1 MEEVTFKMFIDFSLL
16 RNQKEAICEAISL
29 LCENSNNKH
38 LIEDLEGLLNMFDTM
53 QDQAA
58 KTLGEEAVFGKV
70 LE

>member
-1 MEEVTFKMFIDFSLL
+1 MEEVTFKMFVDFSLL

-29 LCENSNNKH
+29 LSENSNNKH
-38 LIEDLEGLLNMFDTM
+38 LVEDLEGLLNMFDTM

-58 KTLGEEAVFGKV
+58 KTLGEEAVFGKA

>member
-16 RNQKEAICEAISL
+16 RNQKEAIFEAISL
-29 LCENSNNKH
+29 LHENSNNKH

-58 KTLGEEAVFGKV
+58 KTLGEEAVFGKA